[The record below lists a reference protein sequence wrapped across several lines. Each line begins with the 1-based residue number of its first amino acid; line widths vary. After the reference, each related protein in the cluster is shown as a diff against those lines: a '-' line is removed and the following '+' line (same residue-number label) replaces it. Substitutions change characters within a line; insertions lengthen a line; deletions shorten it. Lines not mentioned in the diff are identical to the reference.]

1 MKLFY
6 FVLNETDKLDDILT
20 SFIEK
25 GIKDATIIDSM
36 GMVRFLNC
44 THSCEEI
51 PFLGAVRMFM
61 KPDWKQSKLIFS
73 ALEDEQVA
81 LAVSAI
87 EGVIGDLNKKNTG
100 VVFTVPIDYSKGFFK
115 DGK

>member
-20 SFIEK
+20 GFIDK

-73 ALEDEQVA
+73 ALEDEQVK
-81 LAVSAI
+81 LAVNVI
-87 EGVIGDLNKKNTG
+87 EDVIGDLNNKNTG
-100 VVFTVPIDYSKGFFK
+100 VVFTVPIDFSKGFYK